1 METHLRRSS
10 WLPSSSS
17 PSRPRTDCPGTR
29 VESGLPGRSDADDV
43 PAETPFWVG
52 YGFAADPE
60 NGTGLDE
67 ATTRFEL
74 DVDGEPVSMLTDVHS
89 DAGLPVRKTNIAEF
103 PAGPPAGWHDLSGR
117 WYDDGRLILSSR
129 AAIEFVER

>member
-1 METHLRRSS
+1 MAALVVVTV
-10 WLPSSSS
+10 S
-17 PSRPRTDCPGTR
+17 PANGMSGNEGRIGIFPGGAT
-29 VESGLPGRSDADDV
+29 PTMY

-60 NGTGLDE
+60 TDTGLDE

-74 DVDGEPVSMLTDVHS
+74 DVDGEPVSMLTDLHS
-89 DAGLPVRKTNIAEF
+89 DSGLPVRKTDIAEF
-103 PAGPPAGWHDLSGR
+103 PAGLPAGWHELSGR
-117 WYDDGRLILSSR
+117 WYDGGRLILSSR

>member
-1 METHLRRSS
+1 MAALVVVTV
-10 WLPSSSS
+10 S
-17 PSRPRTDCPGTR
+17 PANGMSGNEGRIGIFPGGAT
-29 VESGLPGRSDADDV
+29 PTMY

-60 NGTGLDE
+60 NDSGLDE

-89 DAGLPVRKTNIAEF
+89 DAGLPVRTTNIAEF
-103 PAGPPAGWHDLSGR
+103 PAGLPAGWHDLSGR
-117 WYDDGRLILSSR
+117 WYDGGRLILSSR
-129 AAIEFVER
+129 AAIKFVER